1 MCDYS
6 LHHVASRPAKV
17 GDKLVVAEF
26 MRSITRGF
34 SAVGEPGIAVCLLPG
49 TELAF
54 DGNVQYDRAFSPFWK
69 GQVGHAVA
77 RFRQVNMDNPNVH
90 HDALEFPE
98 GKTVLV
104 TRLTVRQTATVLQL
118 PALPSGTY
126 APKRA
131 AYV

>member
-1 MCDYS
+1 
-6 LHHVASRPAKV
+6 
-17 GDKLVVAEF
+17 
-26 MRSITRGF
+26 
-34 SAVGEPGIAVCLLPG
+34 
-49 TELAF
+49 
-54 DGNVQYDRAFSPFWK
+54 
-69 GQVGHAVA
+69 VA